1 MNDVPLPVVI
11 GLGELLWDCFGE
23 SRRPGGAPAN
33 VAYHAGQ
40 LGARGVIC
48 SRVGSDH
55 LGDELIRYLHDR
67 GLETDFVQRDPQHP
81 TGTVTVDASQPH
93 DPRYVIH
100 ENVAWDYL
108 EPREDLLALAAQAEA
123 VCYGTL
129 AQRSPATRDTIAT
142 VLTHGAD
149 ALKVYDVNLR
159 PPWFNPQLTQ
169 ASLGRCDVVKLNA
182 EEVRQVAEMLS
193 FPSSEPHDFA
203 HTLFDRYDLRLVCV
217 TRASDGVLA
226 IAPDEHVDL
235 PGKSIRVADTVGAG
249 DSFTAALIHGLLNDW
264 PLQRTVR
271 FANEV
276 GALVASRSG
285 AMPALRAE
293 FAFLAL
299 ER

>member
-1 MNDVPLPVVI
+1 MNDDPRPVLI

-48 SRVGSDH
+48 SRVGADP
-55 LGDELIRYLHDR
+55 LGDELIRYLQDR
-67 GLETDFVQRDPQHP
+67 GLQTDFVQRDPQHP

-108 EPREDLLALAAQAEA
+108 EPCEEWLALAARAAA
-123 VCYGTL
+123 VCFGTL
-129 AQRSPATRDTIAT
+129 AQRAPATRDTVAA
-142 VLTHGAD
+142 VLTHAAH

-159 PPWFNPQLTQ
+159 PPWFNPPLIQ

-182 EEVRQVAEMLS
+182 EEVTQVAEMLS
-193 FPSSEPHDFA
+193 FPSSEPHAFA
-203 HTLFDRYDLRLVCV
+203 GTLFDRYEPRLVCI
-217 TRASDGVLA
+217 TRAADGVLV

-235 PGKSIRVADTVGAG
+235 PGKSVEVADTVGAG
-249 DSFTAALIHGLLNDW
+249 DSFTAALIHGLLSDW
-264 PLQRTVR
+264 PLRRTVR
-271 FANEV
+271 FANEI
-276 GALVASRSG
+276 GALVATHSG
-285 AMPALRAE
+285 AMPALKAE
-293 FAFLAL
+293 FAALASAL
-299 ER
+299 

>member
-1 MNDVPLPVVI
+1 MNHDPLPVVI

-48 SRVGSDH
+48 SRVGSDQ
-55 LGDELIRYLHDR
+55 LGDELVRYLYDR
-67 GLETDFVQRDPQHP
+67 GLQTDFVQRDSQHP

-100 ENVAWDYL
+100 ENVAWDHL
-108 EPREDLLALAAQAEA
+108 EPREDLLALAAQAAA

-129 AQRSPATRDTIAT
+129 AQRSPATRTTVAA
-142 VLTHGAD
+142 VLTNAAD

-159 PPWFNPQLTQ
+159 PPWFNPELIR
-169 ASLGRCDVVKLNA
+169 ASLGRCDVAKLNE
-182 EEVRQVAEMLS
+182 EEVRQVAEMLC
-193 FPSSEPHDFA
+193 FPSSEPHEFA
-203 HTLFDRYDLRLVCV
+203 RTLFGHHDLRLVCV
-217 TRASDGVLA
+217 TRASEGVLA

-235 PGKSIRVADTVGAG
+235 PGNSVKVADTVGAG

-264 PLQRTVR
+264 PLQRTVC
-271 FANEV
+271 FANGV
-276 GALVASRSG
+276 GALVASHSG
-285 AMPALRAE
+285 AMPALREE
-293 FAFLAL
+293 FAALASAL
-299 ER
+299 